1 MSLTN
6 EQIETLAKKMRIPLE
21 AVVFKD
27 ELLFMKPKLN
37 KVYIVNMEN
46 ETDENGRPNLGSH
59 WVSLLT
65 HQAKDGRPEFFYFD
79 SYGCPAPKAVQ
90 DFCHMKNV
98 PYNTKDVQGL
108 LSTICGWF
116 CLALG
121 HFVYASEY
129 RMNHF
134 YSDIN
139 HFLDMFQNMNN
150 NMDFMV
156 NEGILKQFF
165 QSLDGKEIPE
175 TQLNSMTQLSEEQLQ
190 SLGEN

>member
-1 MSLTN
+1 MSLTD

-90 DFCHMKNV
+90 DFCNMKNV
-98 PYNTKDVQGL
+98 PYNTKDLQGL
-108 LSTICGWF
+108 LSTVCGWF
-116 CLALG
+116 C
-121 HFVYASEY
+121 Y
-129 RMNHF
+129 HF

-165 QSLDGKEIPE
+165 QSRDGKEIPE
-175 TQLNSMTQLSEEQLQ
+175 SQLNSMTQLSEEQLQ